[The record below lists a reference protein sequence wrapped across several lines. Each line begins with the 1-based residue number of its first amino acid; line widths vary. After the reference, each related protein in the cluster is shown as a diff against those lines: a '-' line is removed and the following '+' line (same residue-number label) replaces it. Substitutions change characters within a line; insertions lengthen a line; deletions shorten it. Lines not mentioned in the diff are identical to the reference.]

1 MASKKPKF
9 LRRTSS
15 RYSKLGKGR
24 KKKQIWRRPT
34 GRHNKMRNKRN
45 GYPVIVSIGYGTK
58 KIGEERI
65 IVNNVKDLEKVKENK
80 FIILGKIGNKNK
92 LEIVKKAKE
101 MKIKFQNMDTEKF
114 LKEFEKEQK
123 KKAEAKKAKDKK
135 AGKKDKVEK
144 KTVEEKKEESKG
156 KEKIA
161 ANADNKE
168 KVESKKIATDSQDK
182 SSKDKLTSRNN
193 LEPKDEAKLN
203 VSEDKN
209 EIR

>member
-65 IVNNVKDLEKVKENK
+65 IVNNVRVSISIPVAPQP
-80 FIILGKIGNKNK
+80 IIGPCF
-92 LEIVKKAKE
+92 ES
-101 MKIKFQNMDTEKF
+101 DTRP
-114 LKEFEKEQK
+114 
-123 KKAEAKKAKDKK
+123 
-135 AGKKDKVEK
+135 
-144 KTVEEKKEESKG
+144 TR
-156 KEKIA
+156 
-161 ANADNKE
+161 
-168 KVESKKIATDSQDK
+168 
-182 SSKDKLTSRNN
+182 RNW
-193 LEPKDEAKLN
+193 
-203 VSEDKN
+203 KN
-209 EIR
+209 E

>member
-92 LEIVKKAKE
+92 LEIVKKAKK
-101 MKIKFQNMDTEKF
+101 MKIKFQNLNIEKF

-123 KKAEAKKAKDKK
+123 KKAEVKKAKDKK
-135 AGKKDKVEK
+135 AGKKEKVEK
-144 KTVEEKKEESKG
+144 KTEEIKG

-168 KVESKKIATDSQDK
+168 KVESKKIATDNQDK
-182 SSKDKLTSRNN
+182 SFNDKLTSRNN